1 MSTSDLLKARSKNQ
15 FNWMCR
21 KIPRPTDEQ
30 YEEWVKTKDYNAI
43 VYHIIPLIAYIL
55 RVHVGTYDDYLDIVQ
70 SCIVRILE
78 VLPKFDLQKGCKLTS
93 WLFVVIKHFVYN
105 YTRSAAYHVSL
116 NSLIGDSDDC
126 VQDFLIDSSPTP
138 HETVQRRSDS
148 QHFYAKVCRILKPCN
163 ERDRKMMLEYIFS
176 DQSITQADIARKYG
190 VSRQYFSQVFFKRFS
205 NYKRG

>member
-30 YEEWVKTKDYNAI
+30 YEEWVRTKDYDAI

-78 VLPKFDLQKGCKLTS
+78 VLPKFDLQKR
-93 WLFVVIKHFVYN
+93 V
-105 YTRSAAYHVSL
+105 
-116 NSLIGDSDDC
+116 
-126 VQDFLIDSSPTP
+126 
-138 HETVQRRSDS
+138 
-148 QHFYAKVCRILKPCN
+148 
-163 ERDRKMMLEYIFS
+163 
-176 DQSITQADIARKYG
+176 
-190 VSRQYFSQVFFKRFS
+190 
-205 NYKRG
+205 